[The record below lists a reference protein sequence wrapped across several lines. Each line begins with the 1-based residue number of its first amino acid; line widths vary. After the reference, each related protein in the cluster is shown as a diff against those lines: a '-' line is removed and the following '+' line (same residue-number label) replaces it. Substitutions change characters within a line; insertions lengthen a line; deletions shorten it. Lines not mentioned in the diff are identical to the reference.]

1 MAPRVGRRGGTTTI
15 TTGARRS
22 TVVVRGRAKRSLRA
36 PPRPNDT
43 PCELEVH
50 SAHELAVLPV
60 SAWNGAALKRDR
72 GGDSDDALGAP
83 RSERRNCHSQSLYR
97 GTRRLASWP

>member
-72 GGDSDDALGAP
+72 GGDSNASAP
-83 RSERRNCHSQSLYR
+83 RARRGATATLSLYIEAP
-97 GTRRLASWP
+97 GD

>member
-1 MAPRVGRRGGTTTI
+1 MWADGAGPPPSRLGRDAAPSWC
-15 TTGARRS
+15 GAELSDRF
-22 TVVVRGRAKRSLRA
+22 GH

-72 GGDSDDALGAP
+72 GG
-83 RSERRNCHSQSLYR
+83 
-97 GTRRLASWP
+97 